1 MTKTTT
7 ACINEDALTFET
19 TLLDIQNRS
28 TRRAWW
34 VAGGACGLSLLLGCT
49 IVLMQPL
56 KTVVPYLVT
65 VDKQTGYTEIQT
77 VLTDVTQLS
86 QQEALDGYWVAN
98 YVRWHETY
106 QWQSIQEAYDNV
118 LLFSSDNVGR
128 DYAQLF
134 KNDKQSLEYRWGKN
148 TEATV
153 KITGMS
159 FNAIKPIAT
168 VRFEKTI
175 RNVSTPIKPTPTRWI
190 ATVAYEYDVTR
201 EVSLSIRYK
210 NPLGFTVTSWR
221 IDPETL

>member
-1 MTKTTT
+1 MTKTTK
-7 ACINEDALTFET
+7 ACINDDALTFET

-77 VLTDVTQLS
+77 VLTDATQLS

-106 QWQSIQEAYDNV
+106 QWQSIRRLTIMYCSFPVIMLAAITLNC
-118 LLFSSDNVGR
+118 LKMINS
-128 DYAQLF
+128 
-134 KNDKQSLEYRWGKN
+134 RWSTDGGK
-148 TEATV
+148 TQRPRLKLRA
-153 KITGMS
+153 
-159 FNAIKPIAT
+159 
-168 VRFEKTI
+168 
-175 RNVSTPIKPTPTRWI
+175 
-190 ATVAYEYDVTR
+190 
-201 EVSLSIRYK
+201 
-210 NPLGFTVTSWR
+210 
-221 IDPETL
+221 